1 MAQLHGLLLAEFEA
15 AASRAAAARPE
26 VDAATARELMA
37 EAAEMLHDSLALE
50 SLTAGDAAVVVRN
63 LASDLTA
70 PDPGE
75 AVRARSAAVAQEP
88 AGLDEPDVVAETY
101 LVCAAVLQL

>member
-1 MAQLHGLLLAEFEA
+1 MAGIEDLLRGEFEA
-15 AASRAAAARPE
+15 AASTVASSRAG
-26 VDAATARELMA
+26 VDLETARELMA
-37 EAAEMLHDSLALE
+37 EAAEMLHNSLALE
-50 SLTAGDAAVVVRN
+50 SLTEGDATVVVRN

>member
-1 MAQLHGLLLAEFEA
+1 MAHMHRLLLAEFGA
-15 AASRAAAARPE
+15 AASRAAAERPE
-26 VDAATARELMA
+26 VEAEAARELMA
-37 EAAEMLHDSLALE
+37 EAAEMLHNSLALE
-50 SLTAGDAAVVVRN
+50 ALTEGDAAVVVRN

-70 PDPGE
+70 PDPEE
-75 AVRARSAAVAQEP
+75 AVRARSAAVAQGP